1 VRELASWGIAG
12 RARAPGEVFEPLH
25 DGALALDAYERGR
38 PSADDACRVGD
49 PRLLAGLKPNGET

>member
-1 VRELASWGIAG
+1 MQELASWGIAG
-12 RARAPGEVFEPLH
+12 RARVPGEVFEPLH

-49 PRLLAGLKPNGET
+49 PRLLAALKPNGDS